1 MSLYFL
7 ISKILTPFLLFSN
20 LLIIFLIYP
29 FGKIFEYHFLEKNFY
44 NKEMINDFDA
54 ILVLGGDERRLI
66 YAIDLMKKYNN
77 AKLIFAGGGGFL
89 TEKIGSNE
97 NESFK
102 KIVENI
108 LDDNEYFILKY
119 SRNTIE
125 NLLTFKEFNRQQG
138 FDRVVIL
145 TSPVHMSRSL
155 IIAKKIGLEL
165 HPFYWKKKKNSEFSI
180 INHYQYFS
188 FLKNLRSFD
197 PAFREIL
204 GILSLKF
211 INLKN

>member
-1 MSLYFL
+1 MF
-7 ISKILTPFLLFSN
+7 
-20 LLIIFLIYP
+20 IIFSIYP
-29 FGKIFEYHFLEKNFY
+29 FGKIFENHFLNNNFY

-66 YAIDLMKKYNN
+66 YAIDLIKKYNN
-77 AKLIFAGGGGFL
+77 TKLIFAGGGGFL
-89 TEKIGSNE
+89 AERIGSNE

-102 KIVENI
+102 KKVENI

-145 TSPVHMSRSL
+145 TSPRHMRRSL

-165 HPFYWKKKKNSEFSI
+165 HPFYWKKKKNEFSI
-180 INHYQYFS
+180 LNSYQYFS
-188 FLKNLRSFD
+188 FLENLRSFD

>member
-1 MSLYFL
+1 
-7 ISKILTPFLLFSN
+7 
-20 LLIIFLIYP
+20 
-29 FGKIFEYHFLEKNFY
+29 
-44 NKEMINDFDA
+44 MINDFDA
-54 ILVLGGDERRLI
+54 ILVLGGDERRLF
-66 YAIDLMKKYNN
+66 YAIDLMKKYDN

-89 TEKIGSNE
+89 VERIGSNE

-102 KIVENI
+102 KTVENI

-138 FDRVVIL
+138 FDRVLVL
-145 TSPVHMSRSL
+145 TSPVHMRRSL

-165 HPFYWKKKKNSEFSI
+165 HPYYWKRKKNLEFSI
-180 INHYQYFS
+180 LNYYQYFS

-197 PAFREIL
+197 SSFREIM
-204 GILSLKF
+204 GIFSLKF